1 MLNPR
6 DLRIAK
12 RGAAVWFI
20 CPPQTRPTRL
30 QVGMKANS
38 TSVPCCCCPPPPPP
52 GRRRRR
58 PATCVPGTRPA
69 PRFKPGRAASNG
81 RPLTRPAR
89 RRCPLRPVVRCVSAT
104 RAGKCHA
111 EPVHAAPHTPPCHLP
126 GRPTHAP
133 GPFAV
138 VRLPRPRLP
147 RAPALACRDCRRKRQ
162 GRCAFFQRTPPR
174 TAGAP
179 VHHPLPSPPARTAPC
194 VCMRRLRRACV
205 RGRGRGVGVA
215 WQRVAGRGRAWCG
228 GCSLFLASRRARDHP
243 PPSPP
248 THPPCIVRVHAA
260 AASCVFARAC
270 SCGACAVRCSAV
282 RCGRCGLAGAVRC
295 GAVRCG
301 AVWCGRA
308 GGRVSS
314 YAWWCG
320 VRRSGVRCGAVRCGV
335 VWWVCGR
342 RRVPFCFL
350 FPCGSEPGRVEQAR
364 GAVRAR
370 RAGARR

>member
-1 MLNPR
+1 MSNPR

-30 QVGMKANS
+30 QVGKANS

-69 PRFKPGRAASNG
+69 PRFKPGGAASNG

-215 WQRVAGRGRAWCG
+215 WRRVAGRGCAW
-228 GCSLFLASRRARDHP
+228 
-243 PPSPP
+243 
-248 THPPCIVRVHAA
+248 
-260 AASCVFARAC
+260 
-270 SCGACAVRCSAV
+270 
-282 RCGRCGLAGAVRC
+282 
-295 GAVRCG
+295 
-301 AVWCGRA
+301 
-308 GGRVSS
+308 
-314 YAWWCG
+314 
-320 VRRSGVRCGAVRCGV
+320 
-335 VWWVCGR
+335 
-342 RRVPFCFL
+342 
-350 FPCGSEPGRVEQAR
+350 
-364 GAVRAR
+364 
-370 RAGARR
+370 

>member
-1 MLNPR
+1 
-6 DLRIAK
+6 
-12 RGAAVWFI
+12 
-20 CPPQTRPTRL
+20 
-30 QVGMKANS
+30 MKANS

-69 PRFKPGRAASNG
+69 PRFKPGGAASNG

-205 RGRGRGVGVA
+205 RGRGRGMRLRGVWPGSRAVGWSGRRAVGRSGGRADGQSGGRAVGRSGGRAVGV
-215 WQRVAGRGRAWCG
+215 G
-228 GCSLFLASRRARDHP
+228 G
-243 PPSPP
+243 
-248 THPPCIVRVHAA
+248 T
-260 AASCVFARAC
+260 
-270 SCGACAVRCSAV
+270 
-282 RCGRCGLAGAVRC
+282 
-295 GAVRCG
+295 
-301 AVWCGRA
+301 
-308 GGRVSS
+308 
-314 YAWWCG
+314 
-320 VRRSGVRCGAVRCGV
+320 
-335 VWWVCGR
+335 
-342 RRVPFCFL
+342 FL
-350 FPCGSEPGRVEQAR
+350 FRCRRFFKPSR
-364 GAVRAR
+364 GAAGDEAR
-370 RAGARR
+370 RTAV

>member
-179 VHHPLPSPPARTAPC
+179 IHHPLPSPPARTAPC

-215 WQRVAGRGRAWCG
+215 WRRVAGRDCAWCG
-228 GCSLFLASRRARDHP
+228 G
-243 PPSPP
+243 
-248 THPPCIVRVHAA
+248 VV
-260 AASCVFARAC
+260 
-270 SCGACAVRCSAV
+270 SAV
-282 RCGRCGLAGAVRC
+282 SLLTSR
-295 GAVRCG
+295 
-301 AVWCGRA
+301 
-308 GGRVSS
+308 
-314 YAWWCG
+314 
-320 VRRSGVRCGAVRCGV
+320 
-335 VWWVCGR
+335 
-342 RRVPFCFL
+342 
-350 FPCGSEPGRVEQAR
+350 
-364 GAVRAR
+364 
-370 RAGARR
+370 